1 MNRDILETEKKGEGQ
16 MSDLMEDYVHS
27 YYTENRP
34 LSSLSV
40 YNVGSQKCT
49 PGFQWGPGVRD
60 HYLLHHVLSGKGYFE
75 TRGKTYRLKMGDTFL
90 IYPNMEACYR
100 ADGEEPWA
108 YTWVGFAGTDAF
120 YLLNHTDFSEES
132 PVLEQAALSEE
143 IEQKIMQVYEAKGSS
158 FYDAVS
164 MTGALYSM
172 IAMLMENSTSDAKQ
186 KNLQTGR
193 VEQAI
198 RYIEEHYSYPI
209 TIEDIAG
216 YTGVCRSYLYR
227 MFQKIL
233 KMSPKDY
240 VEEYRIRQACRLL
253 RGTDMPITAIAHSVG
268 YEDNL
273 YFSKAFKKCKGQTP
287 SWYRKAENGE
297 GDRL

>member
-1 MNRDILETEKKGEGQ
+1 MVNSR
-16 MSDLMEDYVHS
+16 EDYVHS
-27 YYTENRP
+27 YIAEDKP

-40 YNVGSQKCT
+40 YNVGSQKCK

-60 HYLLHHVLSGKGYFE
+60 HYLIHHVLSGKGYFE
-75 TRGKTYRLKMGDTFL
+75 TRGKSYHLKQGDTFL

-100 ADGEEPWA
+100 ADDEEPWE
-108 YTWVGFAGTDAF
+108 YTWVGFDGNDAF

-132 PVLEQAALSEE
+132 PVLEQAAISEE
-143 IEQKIMQVYEAKGSS
+143 IERNIRMVYEAKGGT
-158 FYDAVS
+158 FCDAVS

-172 IAMLMENSTSDAKQ
+172 IAMLMENSSAEAKQ
-186 KNLQTGR
+186 KNPQTDR

-198 RYIEEHYSYPI
+198 QYIAEHYSYPI

-227 MFQKIL
+227 MFRKVL
-233 KMSPKDY
+233 KKSPKDY
-240 VEEYRIRQACRLL
+240 VEEYRIRQACQLL
-253 RGTDMPITAIAHSVG
+253 RETDLPITTIAHSVG

-287 SWYRKAENGE
+287 SRYRKEKNAERTAENRE
-297 GDRL
+297 ERKNENV